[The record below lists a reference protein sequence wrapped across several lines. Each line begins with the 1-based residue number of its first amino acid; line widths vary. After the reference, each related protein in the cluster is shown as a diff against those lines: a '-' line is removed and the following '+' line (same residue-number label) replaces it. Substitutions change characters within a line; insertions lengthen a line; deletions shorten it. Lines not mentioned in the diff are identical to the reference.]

1 MHILYIHQHFATP
14 AGSTG
19 TRSYEFARRWVKAG
33 HKVTLITGHYDVG
46 GLQVAGALYRKQNI
60 EGINVII
67 VGTKYSNKQ
76 SYLRRV
82 TSFLSFCLLSIYAG
96 LRIKK
101 IDVIYASST
110 PLTVGIPAMVIKWV
124 KRVPFIFEVR
134 DQWPEIPIEL
144 NIITNSF
151 LIKIL
156 LWLEKTIYKNC
167 SSIVA
172 LSPGAAVRIRAV
184 LQSSCVVRDAYREKE
199 NTQYAIP
206 PSSEAKGRNTQ
217 YKPITVIPNSCD
229 TDLFRPDINGATIR
243 QRMGWGDKLVLL
255 HTGAMGKVNGLD
267 FVIDA
272 AERLKDHSDIIFVLI
287 GDGNQKSSLE
297 SKVKKLDLANVEIL
311 PSVPKHQL
319 PEIVAAADIA
329 LVVIANYPIIEHNC
343 ANKFFD
349 GLSAGVPVLL
359 NYSGWQRKILEGN
372 EAGFGCDLCNLDQF
386 VEKVLY
392 LNSHS
397 RQVEQMGQNAR
408 QVAVKKF
415 NRDDLAKQALELIS
429 SVI

>member
-1 MHILYIHQHFATP
+1 M
-14 AGSTG
+14 
-19 TRSYEFARRWVKAG
+19 
-33 HKVTLITGHYDVG
+33 
-46 GLQVAGALYRKQNI
+46 AGALYRKQDI
-60 EGINVII
+60 EGINVVV

-76 SYLRRV
+76 SHLRRI

-124 KRVPFIFEVR
+124 KHIPFVFEVR

-144 NIITNSF
+144 SIITNGF

-172 LSPGAAVRIRAV
+172 LSPGQADGIRAV
-184 LQSSCVVRDAYREKE
+184 LTEE
-199 NTQYAIP
+199 
-206 PSSEAKGRNTQ
+206 
-217 YKPITVIPNSCD
+217 KPITVIPNSCD
-229 TDLFRPDINGATIR
+229 TDVFMPDIDGSAVR
-243 QRMGWGDKLVLL
+243 QRRGWKDKLVLL

-297 SKVKKLDLANVEIL
+297 SKVKKLDLQDA
-311 PSVPKHQL
+311 
-319 PEIVAAADIA
+319 
-329 LVVIANYPIIEHNC
+329 
-343 ANKFFD
+343 F
-349 GLSAGVPVLL
+349 
-359 NYSGWQRKILEGN
+359 
-372 EAGFGCDLCNLDQF
+372 
-386 VEKVLY
+386 
-392 LNSHS
+392 
-397 RQVEQMGQNAR
+397 
-408 QVAVKKF
+408 
-415 NRDDLAKQALELIS
+415 
-429 SVI
+429 

>member
-46 GLQVAGALYRKQNI
+46 GLQVAGALYRKQTI
-60 EGINVII
+60 EGINVVV

-76 SYLRRV
+76 SYLRRI

-96 LRIKK
+96 MRTKSV
-101 IDVIYASST
+101 DVIYASST

-144 NIITNSF
+144 SIITNSF

-156 LWLEKTIYKNC
+156 LWLEKTIYRNC

-172 LSPGAAVRIRAV
+172 LSPGQADGIRAV
-184 LQSSCVVRDAYREKE
+184 LTEE
-199 NTQYAIP
+199 
-206 PSSEAKGRNTQ
+206 
-217 YKPITVIPNSCD
+217 KPITVIPNSCD
-229 TDLFRPDINGATIR
+229 IDLFMPDIDGSAIR

-255 HTGAMGKVNGLD
+255 HAGAMGKVNGLD

-287 GDGNQKSSLE
+287 GDGNQKLSLE

-311 PSVPKHQL
+311 PSVPKQQL
-319 PEIVAAADIA
+319 PEILAAADIA

-349 GLSAGVPVLL
+349 GLSAGKPVLL
-359 NYSGWQRKILEGN
+359 NYSGWQRRILEGN

-408 QVAVKKF
+408 QVAVKNF

-429 SVI
+429 SVIRYE

>member
-33 HKVTLITGHYDVG
+33 HKVTLITGHCDVS
-46 GLQVAGALYRKQNI
+46 GLELERRLIYKQSI
-60 EGINVII
+60 EGINVVV

-96 LRIKK
+96 LRTKSM
-101 IDVIYASST
+101 DVIYASST
-110 PLTVGIPAMVIKWV
+110 PLTVGIPAMVIKWT
-124 KRVPFIFEVR
+124 KRVPFVFEVR

-144 NIITNSF
+144 GIITNGF

-172 LSPGAAVRIRAV
+172 LSSGQADGIRAV
-184 LQSSCVVRDAYREKE
+184 LTEK
-199 NTQYAIP
+199 
-206 PSSEAKGRNTQ
+206 
-217 YKPITVIPNSCD
+217 KPITVIPNSCD
-229 TDLFRPDINGATIR
+229 IDVFRPDIDGSAVR
-243 QRMGWGDKLVLL
+243 QKKGWGNKLVLL

-272 AERLKDHSDIIFVLI
+272 AEKLKDHSDIVFVLI
-287 GDGNQKSSLE
+287 GDGNQKLFLE
-297 SKVKKLDLANVEIL
+297 SRVKELGLTNVEIL
-311 PSVPKHQL
+311 SSVPKQEL
-319 PEIVAAADIA
+319 PEFYAAADVG
-329 LVVIANYPIIEHNC
+329 LVIIGNFSIIEHNS

-349 GLSAGVPVLL
+349 SLSAGKPVLL
-359 NYSGWQRKILEGN
+359 NYSGWQRKILEEN

-392 LNSHS
+392 LNSH
-397 RQVEQMGQNAR
+397 RQQVEQMGQNAR
-408 QVAVKKF
+408 RVAVEQF
-415 NRDDLAKQALELIS
+415 DRDKLAQQALEFITAAKTEK
-429 SVI
+429 

>member
-33 HKVTLITGHYDVG
+33 HKVTLIAGHYDVG

-60 EGINVII
+60 EGINIII

-82 TSFLSFCLLSIYAG
+82 TSFLSFCLFSIYAG

-110 PLTVGIPAMVIKWV
+110 PLTVGIPAMMIKWA
-124 KRVPFIFEVR
+124 KHIPFVFEVR

-144 NIITNSF
+144 GIITNRF

-156 LWLEKTIYKNC
+156 LWLEKTIYRNC
-167 SSIVA
+167 SSLIA
-172 LSPGAAVRIRAV
+172 LSPGQADGIRAV
-184 LQSSCVVRDAYREKE
+184 LTKE
-199 NTQYAIP
+199 
-206 PSSEAKGRNTQ
+206 
-217 YKPITVIPNSCD
+217 KPITVIPNSCD
-229 TDLFRPDINGATIR
+229 TDVFMPDIDGSAVR
-243 QRMGWGDKLVLL
+243 QKRGWGDKLVLL

-267 FVIDA
+267 FVIEA
-272 AERLKDHSDIIFVLI
+272 AERLKDHSDIVFVLI
-287 GDGNQKSSLE
+287 GDGNQKPFLE

-311 PSVPKHQL
+311 PSVPKQQL
-319 PEIVAAADIA
+319 PEILAAADIA

-359 NYSGWQRKILEGN
+359 NYSGWQRKILEGKKC
-372 EAGFGCDLCNLDQF
+372 GFGCDLCNLDQF

-408 QVAVKKF
+408 RVAVKNF